1 MYHRRPLSGALIG
14 RFNRDLL
21 NSGFH
26 GGVRFATLGSVPAD
40 TPSAQRFGVVRFGA
54 FEADL
59 RSRELR
65 KQGRQLRIQ
74 DQPFAIL
81 ALLLEQAGTVVTRE
95 ELRERLWPSDTFVDF
110 DHSLNTAVNK
120 LREVLGDSATK
131 PRFIETLA
139 RRGYRFV
146 AEVQTEG
153 PIEPSPALGSASV
166 SPVAA
171 PEHDLPKAHRGLT
184 RTLFALLQLMYLT
197 FYLEALIH
205 WEGVYRIAW
214 PEAGVPIVFIA
225 VLVTAAVGIPLR
237 CYLLS
242 AVGFDYSRLGE
253 KFGRIFLG
261 VLLLDQCWAVAPF
274 LILDHIGFGIA
285 LGSTAALLYVPFAER
300 TLIRM
305 AYTASAIRSD
315 A

>member
-1 MYHRRPLSGALIG
+1 
-14 RFNRDLL
+14 
-21 NSGFH
+21 
-26 GGVRFATLGSVPAD
+26 VPAD
-40 TPSAQRFGVVRFGA
+40 TPSAQLSVFRFGA

-65 KQGRQLRIQ
+65 KQGRLLRLQ
-74 DQPFAIL
+74 DQPFAVL
-81 ALLLEQAGTVVTRE
+81 AVLLERAGTVVSRE

-120 LREVLGDSATK
+120 LREALGDSANK

-146 AEVQTEG
+146 AAVERENV
-153 PIEPSPALGSASV
+153 PAGESSLVSA
-166 SPVAA
+166 PATTPLA
-171 PEHDLPKAHRGLT
+171 DHDLPKAHRGLT
-184 RTLFALLQLMYLT
+184 RTLFALLQLMYLI
-197 FYLEALIH
+197 FYVEALIH

-214 PEAGVPIVFIA
+214 PDAGLPIVFIA

-242 AVGFDYSRLGE
+242 AVGFDYSGLGQ
-253 KFGRIFLG
+253 KFSRIFLG
-261 VLLLDQCWAVAPF
+261 LLLLDQLWAIAPF
-274 LILDHIGFGIA
+274 LILGHIGFGIA
-285 LGSTAALLYVPFAER
+285 LGATAALLYVPFAER

-305 AYTASAIRSD
+305 AYRVQ
-315 A
+315 

>member
-1 MYHRRPLSGALIG
+1 VPT
-14 RFNRDLL
+14 DL
-21 NSGFH
+21 
-26 GGVRFATLGSVPAD
+26 
-40 TPSAQRFGVVRFGA
+40 PSTTHLRVFRFGT
-54 FEADL
+54 FEANL

-65 KQGRQLRIQ
+65 KQGRQLRVQ
-74 DQPFAIL
+74 DQPFAVL
-81 ALLLEQAGTVVTRE
+81 ALLLQRAGTVVTRE

-153 PIEPSPALGSASV
+153 PIEPSPSLTSGSAS
-166 SPVAA
+166 PQPA

-197 FYLEALIH
+197 FYIEALIH
-205 WEGVYRIAW
+205 WEGLYRIAW
-214 PEAGVPIVFIA
+214 PEARLPIVFIA

-253 KFGRIFLG
+253 KFSRIFLG
-261 VLLLDQCWAVAPF
+261 VLLLDQLWAVSPF
-274 LILDHIGFGIA
+274 LILGHIGFGIA
-285 LGSTAALLYVPFAER
+285 LGATAALLYVPFAER

-305 AYTASAIRSD
+305 AYPVPGLANTISGAGTT
-315 A
+315 